1 VDLLTNVYPG
11 QRLVDERLQALT
23 ANLVAHGYGPDAA
36 HRGAL
41 ALLDQQ
47 LTRQA
52 AMLSYNDAWMLLLIS
67 FLVVSPAI
75 LLLRRHRAPAAAPA
89 EAH

>member
-1 VDLLTNVYPG
+1 VE
-11 QRLVDERLQALT
+11 ERVQALT
-23 ANLVAHGYGPDAA
+23 ANLIAHGYGPDAA

-47 LTRQA
+47 VTRQA

-75 LLLRRHRAPAAAPA
+75 LLLRRARGAPAGPA